1 MVARVRRGLMQTLI
15 EGISVHIEPPGI
27 EWDKVIGTDKIG
39 AGFGLHIR
47 NILDLKL
54 GNILYCPLSY
64 DIAFG
69 SELTPYN
76 KIDTPLV
83 DYRFLGNVM
92 TSITVQRC
100 VHNDNSITFHGKNEI
115 SKDS

>member
-27 EWDKVIGTDKIG
+27 EWDKVIGSDKIG

-54 GNILYCPLSY
+54 GNFYIV
-64 DIAFG
+64 
-69 SELTPYN
+69 PYH
-76 KIDTPLV
+76 
-83 DYRFLGNVM
+83 M
-92 TSITVQRC
+92 TSCLGV
-100 VHNDNSITFHGKNEI
+100 N
-115 SKDS
+115 